1 MKANVGLVML
11 ALFVVPAARAGVLS
25 TVDSVEIDAFQAGRT
40 VVGFDELVVGTS
52 PCFIALDPMQY
63 ASLGIEIRA
72 ESDGSE
78 QTHVARV
85 PQCGTFGAFLSPPNV
100 IGGGSTA
107 ADPNWRET
115 VRFDFPEGA
124 SAIGAHNDG
133 TGSRTTLT
141 AYGQEGTVIASVSGD
156 QGFFMGIDE
165 PGIAY
170 ALWTWD
176 ADQSVPGFSLDNV
189 TFSTVPAAPP
199 PPPLGDGLNGG
210 SQMTAA
216 HGLGADDV
224 DITFDVG
231 TCSDDHAV
239 VLYGDIGNFGGY
251 QGAVATG
258 CNAGSSGSA
267 TFSQAGSI
275 WFLVHWVNGNNV
287 AGSAGDA
294 TAGERTYTA
303 AGLCGVV
310 SDDTSIQVCN

>member
-1 MKANVGLVML
+1 MKAKVGLVIL
-11 ALFVVPAARAGVLS
+11 ALFVAPAARAGVLS

-52 PCFIALDPMQY
+52 PCFIVLDPTQY

-72 ESDGSE
+72 ESDGSR

-115 VRFDFPEGA
+115 VRFDFPGGA

-189 TFSTVPAAPP
+189 TFSTVPAA
-199 PPPLGDGLNGG
+199 
-210 SQMTAA
+210 T
-216 HGLGADDV
+216 
-224 DITFDVG
+224 
-231 TCSDDHAV
+231 DDHAV